1 MTAIK
6 SIMRKMY
13 SLVAARMFKGKAII
27 LIGPRQVGKSTLF
40 RMLDEENGLN
50 ALMLN
55 CDDPDVRLMLTSLS
69 TAKMRLLV
77 ADYKTVIIDEAQ
89 RVDSIGLTIKRLV
102 ENFPDVQI
110 LVTGS
115 SSLDLQSAINEPLTG
130 RKYEYFMYPV
140 STGELLDTGGLNCVS
155 DLFIP
160 RLIYGSYPEI
170 LTHPDEALELLTG
183 LAGSYLYKDILE
195 MDGVRR
201 PVILDKLLV
210 ALALQVGSEVSYSEV
225 AQTVGSDP
233 RTVEKY
239 IDLLEKCFVVRRL
252 GALSRN
258 LRNELK
264 KSKKIYFYDTG
275 IRNAI
280 IKNFAEPGLRTDMGA
295 LWENF
300 FIMERIKRNAYLG
313 ISPNYY
319 FWRTTSQQEI
329 DFIEEIDGKMNLFEL
344 KWNPRTSSKFPESFL
359 RSYSVRMSAV
369 VNPENYID
377 YLLPSE

>member
-6 SIMRKMY
+6 SIRRKLY

-77 ADYKTVIIDEAQ
+77 ADYKTLIIDEAQ

-140 STGELLDTGGLNCVS
+140 STGELLDTGGLSCVS

-170 LTHPDEALELLTG
+170 LTHPDEGLELLTG

-195 MDGVRR
+195 LDGIRR

-239 IDLLEKCFVVRRL
+239 IDLLEKCFVVKRL
-252 GALSRN
+252 GALNRN

-280 IKNFAEPGLRTDMGA
+280 IKNFSEPGLRTDMGA

>member
-6 SIMRKMY
+6 SIRRKLY

-140 STGELLDTGGLNCVS
+140 STGELLDTGGLSCVS

-319 FWRTTSQQEI
+319 FWCTTSQQEI

>member
-6 SIMRKMY
+6 SIRRKLY

-140 STGELLDTGGLNCVS
+140 STGELLDTGGLSCVS

-258 LRNELK
+258 LRNEPK